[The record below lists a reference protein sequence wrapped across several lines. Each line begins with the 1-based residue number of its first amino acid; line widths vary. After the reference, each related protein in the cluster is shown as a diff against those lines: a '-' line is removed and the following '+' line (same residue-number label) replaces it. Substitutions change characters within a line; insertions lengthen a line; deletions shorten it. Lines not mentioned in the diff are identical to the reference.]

1 MPLDD
6 FTTDRLAVR
15 NWRAE
20 LADPARRMA
29 LEEALEP
36 ILTPPVLAHLPP
48 PLQLTGSPGGVPDW
62 VSARAAESDVARIVE
77 VATTSLIGLLILAR
91 EIEAGEPE
99 TAHLGYLFAE
109 RSWGKGYASELLS
122 GLVAAAQQ
130 DGRPLRLVGGVGKD
144 NPASARVLAKA
155 GFTIDPGA
163 STPDTDIFTR
173 RIV

>member
-1 MPLDD
+1 MPDTSITQEGFVRATPDHRDESGSAGLDWRGTHHLSDPHVPLDD

-29 LEEALEP
+29 LEKALEP

-91 EIEAGEPE
+91 DVEAG
-99 TAHLGYLFAE
+99 
-109 RSWGKGYASELLS
+109 
-122 GLVAAAQQ
+122 VA
-130 DGRPLRLVGGVGKD
+130 
-144 NPASARVLAKA
+144 
-155 GFTIDPGA
+155 
-163 STPDTDIFTR
+163 
-173 RIV
+173 